1 MVPELRAL
9 NQPEHTGAIDHPRAP
24 GNILVIGQTIAAMLL
39 PPAGRRAGRALRR
52 GQVVWVSHDI
62 VPQGLDQGCIVGL
75 ARDLELAALL
85 IGRRVRQVALV
96 NDCHDLR
103 VEFDQG
109 MILET
114 FADSEQYEHWHVGGG
129 PDEMI
134 IAGPGKLWSSF

>member
-1 MVPELRAL
+1 MMDTDTIQRLTHLLVGSVCTEVSLEGGYL
-9 NQPEHTGAIDHPRAP
+9 T
-24 GNILVIGQTIAAMLL
+24 ILFGTHGLTIGCTWRLI
-39 PPAGRRAGRALRR
+39 
-52 GQVVWVSHDI
+52 
-62 VPQGLDQGCIVGL
+62 QGEGICVGSNSDATL
-75 ARDLELAALL
+75 QAQFAALL
-85 IGRRVRQVALV
+85 IGRRVCQIALV

-103 VEFDQG
+103 IEFDQG

>member
-1 MVPELRAL
+1 MMDTDTIQRLTHL
-9 NQPEHTGAIDHPRAP
+9 
-24 GNILVIGQTIAAMLL
+24 LVGSVCTE
-39 PPAGRRAGRALRR
+39 
-52 GQVVWVSHDI
+52 
-62 VPQGLDQGCIVGL
+62 VGL
-75 ARDLELAALL
+75 EAGYLTILFGTHGLTIGCAWRLIQGEGLCVGSNSDSTLQAQCSPLL

>member
-1 MVPELRAL
+1 MDTDTIQRLTHLLVGSVCTEVSLEA
-9 NQPEHTGAIDHPRAP
+9 GYFI
-24 GNILVIGQTIAAMLL
+24 ILFGTHGLTIGCAWRLIQGEGICVGSNSDATLQAQFSTVLIGQ
-39 PPAGRRAGRALRR
+39 
-52 GQVVWVSHDI
+52 QV
-62 VPQGLDQGCIVGL
+62 
-75 ARDLELAALL
+75 
-85 IGRRVRQVALV
+85 RRVELV
-96 NDCHDLR
+96 SDCHDLR

>member
-1 MVPELRAL
+1 MMDTDTIQRLTHL
-9 NQPEHTGAIDHPRAP
+9 
-24 GNILVIGQTIAAMLL
+24 LVGSVCTE
-39 PPAGRRAGRALRR
+39 
-52 GQVVWVSHDI
+52 
-62 VPQGLDQGCIVGL
+62 VGL
-75 ARDLELAALL
+75 EAGYLTILFGTHGLTIGCAWRLIQGEGICVGSNSDSTLQAQFAALL

-109 MILET
+109 IILET
-114 FADSEQYEHWHVGGG
+114 FADSEQYEHWYVGGG

>member
-1 MVPELRAL
+1 MMDTDTIQRLTHL
-9 NQPEHTGAIDHPRAP
+9 
-24 GNILVIGQTIAAMLL
+24 LVGSVCTEVSLEAGYLTIVFGTRGLTIGCAWRLI
-39 PPAGRRAGRALRR
+39 
-52 GQVVWVSHDI
+52 
-62 VPQGLDQGCIVGL
+62 QGEGICVGSNSDATL
-75 ARDLELAALL
+75 QAQFAALL

-114 FADSEQYEHWHVGGG
+114 FADSAQYEHWHVGGG

>member
-1 MVPELRAL
+1 MDMDTIQRLTRLLVGSVCTEVSL
-9 NQPEHTGAIDHPRAP
+9 ETGYLI
-24 GNILVIGQTIAAMLL
+24 ILFGTHGLTIGCAWRLI
-39 PPAGRRAGRALRR
+39 
-52 GQVVWVSHDI
+52 
-62 VPQGLDQGCIVGL
+62 QGEGIRVGSNSDATL
-75 ARDLELAALL
+75 QAQSAALL
-85 IGRRVRQVALV
+85 IGRRVCQVALV

-103 VEFDQG
+103 IEFDQG

>member
-1 MVPELRAL
+1 MMDTDTKQRLT
-9 NQPEHTGAIDHPRAP
+9 H
-24 GNILVIGQTIAAMLL
+24 ILVGSVCTEVSLEGGYLIILFGTHGLTIGCAWRLM
-39 PPAGRRAGRALRR
+39 
-52 GQVVWVSHDI
+52 
-62 VPQGLDQGCIVGL
+62 QGEGICVGSNSDATL
-75 ARDLELAALL
+75 QAQFSALL
-85 IGRRVRQVALV
+85 MDRRVRQVALV

-103 VEFDQG
+103 VEFDRG